1 MKRSTAAA
9 NGAKRD
15 SNEPAMDH
23 WRVSMKRSARSGAY
37 YAAGF
42 KRSLSQPG

>member
-1 MKRSTAAA
+1 MKRSAEAA
-9 NGAKRD
+9 NDEKRD

-23 WRVSMKRSARSGAY
+23 WRVRMKRSARSGVY

-42 KRSLSQPG
+42 KRPLSQPE

>member
-1 MKRSTAAA
+1 MKRPTEAE
-9 NGAKRD
+9 NGTKRD

-23 WRVSMKRSARSGAY
+23 WRVRMKRSARSGVY

-42 KRSLSQPG
+42 KPPSSQPE